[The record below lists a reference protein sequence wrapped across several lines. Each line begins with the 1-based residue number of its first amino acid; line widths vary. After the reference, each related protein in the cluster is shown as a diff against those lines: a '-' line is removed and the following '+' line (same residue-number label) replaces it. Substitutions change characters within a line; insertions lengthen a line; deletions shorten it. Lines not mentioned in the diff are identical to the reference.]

1 MRDLGRRTGV
11 AGQSGPARESE
22 WQSRLSESASEQG
35 RAGRHVGNDPRRRRG
50 YSRRKKYTEGPPI
63 CHRVTKSC
71 LNRKTGYNAQNQCK
85 LGP

>member
-50 YSRRKKYTEGPPI
+50 YSRRKKYTEGLQF
-63 CHRVTKSC
+63 VTE
-71 LNRKTGYNAQNQCK
+71 LQNHA
-85 LGP
+85 